1 VIDDRDRAL
10 AAAALAF
17 ACATGFGSAVA
28 IRDEV
33 PGEPFH
39 IRVPLSV
46 PWAVLIGWGAGVAAP
61 WPMPVAALWAARS
74 DHGEGG
80 IGPALIC
87 SGVGIGCILGTL
99 IEPVT
104 YRRWSWSRATR
115 TAILLNV
122 AASIALA
129 ATGLRQVKRLGT
141 VEAGCK
147 PLGSI
152 LS

>member
-1 VIDDRDRAL
+1 
-10 AAAALAF
+10 
-17 ACATGFGSAVA
+17 
-28 IRDEV
+28 
-33 PGEPFH
+33 
-39 IRVPLSV
+39 
-46 PWAVLIGWGAGVAAP
+46 
-61 WPMPVAALWAARS
+61 
-74 DHGEGG
+74 
-80 IGPALIC
+80 
-87 SGVGIGCILGTL
+87 VGIGCILGTL

-122 AASIALA
+122 AASVALA